1 MDKKTKMKEKKAS
14 GIWKK
19 VLGICLAVIMVIGMT
34 MPAWAQ
40 IDAESKGSIKVTA
53 DESGWTASAYRVIDV
68 NFDFDNQQP
77 KEPAYVWN
85 KNAAEWVRTN
95 FKDYIEAD
103 GNGVTEAFITMDTDK
118 DAVKVKEFADQMS
131 SAIAADTIQMGAA
144 GSVQPGEGQT
154 EATIGNLSMG
164 GYLLLMT
171 GGSKIYSPVF
181 THIYPKFS
189 DDTKEWAIVDG
200 DITITAKG
208 TNPTIKK
215 TVKNADGKEIS
226 TTAIGDTVTY
236 ELTVDIPV

>member
-68 NFDFDNQQP
+68 NFGFDNQQP

-95 FKDYIEAD
+95 FKDYNEAD

-118 DAVKVKEFADQMS
+118 DAVKVKEFADKMS
-131 SAIAADTIQMGAA
+131 SAIAATCASRLGHAPRSSGNTSSSCASAQLGAETGPLCLA
-144 GSVQPGEGQT
+144 RPSSRSHVRFRPG
-154 EATIGNLSMG
+154 
-164 GYLLLMT
+164 
-171 GGSKIYSPVF
+171 
-181 THIYPKFS
+181 
-189 DDTKEWAIVDG
+189 
-200 DITITAKG
+200 
-208 TNPTIKK
+208 
-215 TVKNADGKEIS
+215 
-226 TTAIGDTVTY
+226 
-236 ELTVDIPV
+236 

>member
-1 MDKKTKMKEKKAS
+1 ME
-14 GIWKK
+14 
-19 VLGICLAVIMVIGMT
+19 
-34 MPAWAQ
+34 Q
-40 IDAESKGSIKVTA
+40 
-53 DESGWTASAYRVIDV
+53 
-68 NFDFDNQQP
+68 
-77 KEPAYVWN
+77 
-85 KNAAEWVRTN
+85 NAAEWVRTN

-118 DAVKVKEFADQMS
+118 DAVKVKKNLQIRCRRRSRQIRFRWERQEAFS
-131 SAIAADTIQMGAA
+131 R
-144 GSVQPGEGQT
+144 VKVT
-154 EATIGNLSMG
+154 ESTIGNLSMG

-226 TTAIGDTVTY
+226 TTAIGDTVT
-236 ELTVDIPV
+236 LRTDS

>member
-118 DAVKVKEFADQMS
+118 DAVKVKEFAIRCRRRSRQIRFRWEQQEAFS
-131 SAIAADTIQMGAA
+131 RVKVRRKRRSEIFQWADI
-144 GSVQPGEGQT
+144 
-154 EATIGNLSMG
+154 
-164 GYLLLMT
+164 
-171 GGSKIYSPVF
+171 F
-181 THIYPKFS
+181 C
-189 DDTKEWAIVDG
+189 
-200 DITITAKG
+200 
-208 TNPTIKK
+208 
-215 TVKNADGKEIS
+215 
-226 TTAIGDTVTY
+226 
-236 ELTVDIPV
+236 

>member
-118 DAVKVKEFADQMS
+118 DAVKVKEFADKMS

-154 EATIGNLSMG
+154 ESTIGNLSMG

-171 GGSKIYSPVF
+171 GGSLSLI
-181 THIYPKFS
+181 HI
-189 DDTKEWAIVDG
+189 
-200 DITITAKG
+200 
-208 TNPTIKK
+208 
-215 TVKNADGKEIS
+215 
-226 TTAIGDTVTY
+226 
-236 ELTVDIPV
+236 

>member
-1 MDKKTKMKEKKAS
+1 M
-14 GIWKK
+14 
-19 VLGICLAVIMVIGMT
+19 
-34 MPAWAQ
+34 
-40 IDAESKGSIKVTA
+40 
-53 DESGWTASAYRVIDV
+53 
-68 NFDFDNQQP
+68 
-77 KEPAYVWN
+77 
-85 KNAAEWVRTN
+85 VRTN

-118 DAVKVKEFADQMS
+118 DAVKVKEFADKMS

-189 DDTKEWAIVDG
+189 DDTKE
-200 DITITAKG
+200 
-208 TNPTIKK
+208 
-215 TVKNADGKEIS
+215 
-226 TTAIGDTVTY
+226 
-236 ELTVDIPV
+236 

>member
-77 KEPAYVWN
+77 KESAYVWN

-103 GNGVTEAFITMDTDK
+103 GNGVTEAFIT
-118 DAVKVKEFADQMS
+118 
-131 SAIAADTIQMGAA
+131 
-144 GSVQPGEGQT
+144 
-154 EATIGNLSMG
+154 
-164 GYLLLMT
+164 
-171 GGSKIYSPVF
+171 
-181 THIYPKFS
+181 
-189 DDTKEWAIVDG
+189 
-200 DITITAKG
+200 
-208 TNPTIKK
+208 TIKLAPCLVRLN
-215 TVKNADGKEIS
+215 TRP
-226 TTAIGDTVTY
+226 
-236 ELTVDIPV
+236 LHHIPDLCKPFFSVYASVMSFQFLYIYKSSRLKICPLP

>member
-118 DAVKVKEFADQMS
+118 DAVKVKEFADKMS

-144 GSVQPGEGQT
+144 GSVQPG
-154 EATIGNLSMG
+154 
-164 GYLLLMT
+164 
-171 GGSKIYSPVF
+171 
-181 THIYPKFS
+181 
-189 DDTKEWAIVDG
+189 
-200 DITITAKG
+200 
-208 TNPTIKK
+208 
-215 TVKNADGKEIS
+215 
-226 TTAIGDTVTY
+226 
-236 ELTVDIPV
+236 

>member
-77 KEPAYVWN
+77 KESAYVWN

-118 DAVKVKEFADQMS
+118 NLQIRCRRRSRQIRFRWEQQEAFSRVKVRRKRRSEIFQWAD
-131 SAIAADTIQMGAA
+131 I
-144 GSVQPGEGQT
+144 
-154 EATIGNLSMG
+154 
-164 GYLLLMT
+164 
-171 GGSKIYSPVF
+171 F
-181 THIYPKFS
+181 C
-189 DDTKEWAIVDG
+189 
-200 DITITAKG
+200 
-208 TNPTIKK
+208 
-215 TVKNADGKEIS
+215 
-226 TTAIGDTVTY
+226 
-236 ELTVDIPV
+236 